1 MAETR
6 ELRSGVHLPNY
17 GPWWREPGIETMARW
32 VEEAGFDSVWLS
44 DHVVLMDDI
53 RSRYPFS
60 SNGKFFLDSG
70 TEWLEWLTTA
80 AFVAGVTERVG
91 IGVGVC
97 VLPLRQPILLAKQVA
112 TLDQLSGGRAL
123 LGLGA
128 GWMAE
133 EFEALGADFAARGRA
148 MDGGLRL
155 LRAAWTG
162 ELEPGE
168 YGPWTLPPGVHC
180 RPRPVRGSVP
190 LFVGGDSPAALRRV
204 AVYGTGW
211 YGTGPGGDIAPERI
225 TEVRARIAEQCERYD
240 RDPAEIQIALRV
252 AVSGRELAGD
262 GLVDRLAAYV
272 DAGVSR
278 LSFDIGWR
286 ERDTL
291 PDRLATLARA
301 VESVR
306 RGAA

>member
-1 MAETR
+1 MAGTR
-6 ELRSGVHLPNY
+6 EVQSGVHLPNY
-17 GPWWREPGIETMARW
+17 APWSREPGLQTMARL

-44 DHVVLMDDI
+44 DHVVLVDDV

-60 SNGKFFLDSG
+60 VDGDFLVDPD

-80 AFVAGVTERVG
+80 AFLAGVTERVD

-97 VLPLRQPILLAKQVA
+97 VLPLRQPMLLAKQVA

-123 LGLGA
+123 LGVGA

-133 EFEALGADFAARGRA
+133 EFEALGVDFAARGRA
-148 MDGGLRL
+148 MEGGLRL

-162 ELEPGE
+162 EPEPGE

-190 LFVGGDSPAALRRV
+190 IFVGGDSPAALRRV
-204 AVYGTGW
+204 AAYGTGW
-211 YGTGPGGDIAPERI
+211 YGSFPGGDPAPGRIA
-225 TEVRARIAEQCERYD
+225 EVRARIAEQCGRYD
-240 RDPAEIQIALRV
+240 RDPSEVEIAVRV
-252 AVSGRELAGD
+252 AVSGKELAGA
-262 GLVDRLAAYV
+262 GLVERLAAYV

-291 PDRLATLARA
+291 PDRLAALARA
-301 VESVR
+301 VDDVR
-306 RGAA
+306 RGRG